1 MQASPLVITF
11 LIFAITG
18 VVGGIG
24 TPIPYA
30 AVITQWFDRQRG
42 LALGI
47 GIAGVALGVAIVPQ
61 LAAALIA
68 AFGWRTAYLGLG
80 IAILVIAFIPVA
92 VFLREPPEVSQAQRR
107 AA

>member
-1 MQASPLVITF
+1 MTYL
-11 LIFAITG
+11 LFAAAG

-30 AVITQWFDRQRG
+30 AVLTQWFDRTRG

-47 GIAGVALGVAIVPQ
+47 GIAGVGLGVAIVPQ

-80 IAILVIAFIPVA
+80 IAVLVDR
-92 VFLREPPEVSQAQRR
+92 LRAGRVVPA
-107 AA
+107 